1 LVDEIGSYSKENSPR
16 FQKNL
21 KKNMSRIKITDLQPD
36 NHMKER
42 KLFET
47 DMIAITGGIQVR
59 LLGDNF
65 VNLIFNGFIL
75 TI

>member
-1 LVDEIGSYSKENSPR
+1 
-16 FQKNL
+16 
-21 KKNMSRIKITDLQPD
+21 MSRIKITDLQPD
-36 NHMKER
+36 NQVQVR
-42 KLFET
+42 KLSQA
-47 DMIAITGGIQVR
+47 DMIAITGGIKVK

>member
-1 LVDEIGSYSKENSPR
+1 
-16 FQKNL
+16 
-21 KKNMSRIKITDLQPD
+21 MSRIKITDLQPD
-36 NHMKER
+36 NHMKEP
-42 KLFET
+42 KLFEA

>member
-1 LVDEIGSYSKENSPR
+1 
-16 FQKNL
+16 
-21 KKNMSRIKITDLQPD
+21 MSRIKITDLQPD
-36 NHMKER
+36 NQVKVR
-42 KLFET
+42 KLSEA
-47 DMIAITGGIQVR
+47 DLISIAGGIQVK